1 MNTRKTLITAAA
13 AAGIAALIASATSA
27 SATTTTLSAEPY
39 NGATPVDVEVFA
51 PEQRDN
57 AGIEGKGW
65 FVDLEITY
73 PGTSL
78 ATAGFTGSQLTGP
91 GVHNNALPFRG
102 TFSPGTDDRLPGLV
116 VLTSTTDNR
125 SGFAG
130 PGTNL
135 ANLFN
140 LTGVTDRS
148 SHDFEIW
155 DTWIVGADIAG
166 RNIDTTLTVAVIADL
181 NGNGIYDDA
190 PAVITDL
197 NGDGHVDKNDLE
209 QLGVASNIVEVP
221 FHINGNP
228 AT

>member
-1 MNTRKTLITAAA
+1 MNTRKTLITAAT

-27 SATTTTLSAEPY
+27 SATTAQSAEPY

-51 PEQRDN
+51 PEERDN

-65 FVDLEITY
+65 FVDLKITY

-78 ATAGFTGSQLTGP
+78 ATAGFTRFQLTGP
-91 GVHNNALPFRG
+91 AGHNNVFPFPG

-125 SGFAG
+125 AGFSG

-148 SHDFEIW
+148 SSDFQI
-155 DTWIVGADIAG
+155 G
-166 RNIDTTLTVAVIADL
+166 RA
-181 NGNGIYDDA
+181 
-190 PAVITDL
+190 
-197 NGDGHVDKNDLE
+197 HV
-209 QLGVASNIVEVP
+209 
-221 FHINGNP
+221 
-228 AT
+228 